1 MEPMSRRLLIH
12 AARIVDG
19 RGGPRGPGAVL
30 LDGGRIVAAGTPAA
44 VGRPA
49 DAELLDVPDAAVMP
63 ALVNAHSH
71 LDLTDLGP
79 LGFDGDFVAWIDAVR
94 RRRPARAEAV
104 AAAVRRGIGLCR
116 EGGTGLVGDIAGG
129 ASPVPS
135 RELAAAAMGGV
146 SFLEVIGIGRAEPAA
161 LEAVARIPGSCPA
174 EGPVRVGVSPHA
186 PYSCG
191 SAVYRAA
198 AALGLPLATHLAETP
213 EELQFVETAGG
224 PLADFLDG
232 LGLLDEGTAAAR
244 SHPIDHVAEVLAT
257 RPVLAAHVN
266 YLDERHLALLAGWRT
281 TVAYCPRASVYF
293 GRPPHRYLAMIDA
306 GVNVALGTDGFMCL
320 DTPDRISVLDEM
332 RLLYRRDGTDPA
344 TLLRMATT
352 AGAEGL
358 ALDPGLVT
366 LEPGPIIGLIAA
378 PFDSTSAWDPLRQV
392 LTRDD
397 SPHWIAGPFDHEV
410 HRVW

>member
-1 MEPMSRRLLIH
+1 MSRPLLVH

-19 RGGPRGPGAVL
+19 RGGPRGSGAVL

-49 DAELLDVPDAAVMP
+49 DAELLDVPDAVVMP
-63 ALVNAHSH
+63 ALVNAHCH

-79 LGFDGDFVAWIDAVR
+79 LDFNGDFVAWIDAVR
-94 RRRPARAEAV
+94 CRRPTQAEAV
-104 AAAVRRGIGLCR
+104 AATVRRGIGLCR
-116 EGGTGLVGDIAGG
+116 DGGTGLVGDIAGG
-129 ASPVPS
+129 ASLVPS

-146 SFLEVIGIGRAEPAA
+146 SFLEVIGIGRAQPAA

-174 EGPVRVGVSPHA
+174 QGPVRVGVSPHA

-191 SAVYRAA
+191 PAVYRAA
-198 AALGLPLATHLAETP
+198 AGLGLPLATHLAETP
-213 EELQFVETAGG
+213 EELQFVETAEG
-224 PLADFLDG
+224 PLADFLHR
-232 LGLLDEGTAAAR
+232 LGLLDESTGAAR
-244 SHPIDHVAEVLAT
+244 AHPIDHVAEVLAM

-266 YLDERHLALLAGWRT
+266 YIDERHLTLLAGWRT
-281 TVAYCPRASVYF
+281 TVAYCPRASAYF
-293 GRPPHRYLAMIDA
+293 GRPPHRYRAMIDA

-358 ALDPGLVT
+358 GFDAGLVT

>member
-1 MEPMSRRLLIH
+1 MSRPLLIH

-49 DAELLDVPDAAVMP
+49 DAELLDVPDAVVMP
-63 ALVNAHSH
+63 ALVNAHCH
-71 LDLTDLGP
+71 LDLTDLGMP
-79 LGFDGDFVAWIDAVR
+79 DFNGDFVAWIDAVR
-94 RRRPARAEAV
+94 CRRPTQAEAV

-116 EGGTGLVGDIAGG
+116 DGGTGLVGDIAGG
-129 ASPVPS
+129 ASAQPAH
-135 RELAAAAMGGV
+135 EMAAAALGGV

-161 LEAVARIPGSCPA
+161 LEAVARIPVSCPA

-191 SAVYRAA
+191 PAVYRAA
-198 AALGLPLATHLAETP
+198 ADLGLPLSTHLAETP
-213 EELQFVETAGG
+213 EELQFVETAEG
-224 PLADFLDG
+224 PLADFLDR
-232 LGLLDEGTAAAR
+232 LGLLDESTGAAR

-266 YLDERHLALLAGWRT
+266 YVDERHLALLAGWRT
-281 TVAYCPRASVYF
+281 TVAYCPRASAYF
-293 GRPPHRYLAMIDA
+293 GRPPHRYRAMIDA
-306 GVNVALGTDGFMCL
+306 GINVALGTDGFMCL
-320 DTPDRISVLDEM
+320 DTPVRISVLDEM

-358 ALDPGLVT
+358 GFEPGLVT
-366 LEPGPIIGLIAA
+366 LEPGSVIGLIAA
-378 PFDSTSAWDPLRQV
+378 PFDRMSAWDPLRQV